1 MDMTFNWMLES
12 SIAQKQR
19 SAMFKDF
26 SDPETPAYEPG
37 DPIPKLIDDNSQRD
51 DGSTEDN
58 GKTLLYPDAGSL
70 FPFKTSERL
79 LDEIKAE
86 LAYRNSDRHDILY
99 SALHNGVL
107 KLPILE
113 YSRKP
118 VSDPFSIGHLLDQVV
133 LKTRYEY
140 ESRTCPGFNKV
151 TVFMGVLVNA
161 FNVPRKPEDLATAPI
176 YHLKLTIKTRT
187 YLEHTRKQAGV
198 CQYHLISE
206 LHPSDKQD
214 LFLAEESDPSLLDS
228 AMYVSSDTN
237 KLICIEIFKPE
248 FSQDDIATFS
258 PDSIR
263 RRFVEACEKFPDLDP
278 EKVPSQ
284 AECFSTLLKIFKGPL
299 NRRSPDDV
307 LKTISADNKF
317 LNSQIDPIWLTER
330 FQFQLCET
338 QNLEESET
346 TLEYQ
351 PPDLTDYVSNLS
363 VRKLRE
369 EYTRKCLELVFLG
382 KMAVALMS
390 KDEVA
395 QDSRARSFHLYQAS
409 YSPSFFF
416 HLLGETRGVMDYGTQ
431 EIDKNYHF
439 INLSS
444 CHYYSDRDII
454 KNYETQTRLDP
465 ENLGIYFD
473 ALNYIA
479 NSKGSYQLLTFCRK
493 QDVVGKEALDSAL
506 SLFGIDASDTD
517 LATMPDDLLLGIYRK
532 ESNQA
537 SQQKHSSLKNSLRL
551 IAKAKKSQVL
561 QFYTA
566 YEPYDNA
573 HQAYS
578 LLEINESV
586 DVDIIQTA
594 YTVKVA
600 DSPGLKIDC
609 DRAIYTIAV
618 SRRSM
623 PLFNFL
629 VEQCPAFNE
638 FYSADKLTYQEALN
652 LLQVNENA
660 SDDVILEVF
669 QRKWNQEPVSS
680 PDQFLISSS
689 ALTKV
694 GQVRNSLLINRYLET
709 GIIDVSCL
717 PAGNWPTG
725 LNNIGNTCY
734 LNSLLQYYF
743 CISPLRQSIIE
754 YQKTLS
760 EFHQSLGHLENKR
773 RIGGR
778 EVSETEVERSIQF
791 VYQLRDLFTD
801 MVHTENRY
809 VTPTKELAYLA
820 FAPSNIE
827 VEFEGTPTSS
837 TVEEKEKEEGYRE
850 EEGEVKETTEVID
863 LTAGPATEQDVEMVD
878 PVVPEPEMVVE
889 QIVDSSKID
898 NKMETMRAIGTSTRV
913 AKISSDQLENALE
926 MGRQQDVTE
935 CIGNVLFQL
944 ESASEPTCL
953 DTDGE
958 QQDLIKQLFF
968 GKLRQVLTPLNGPT
982 KVRTKIERF
991 VSLLVNVGD
1000 HPKDV
1005 YDALDQYFKNDVL
1018 ELEDGDVKRS
1028 VAIKELPAVLQ
1039 IQIQRVYYDR
1049 ERFMPFKSIEPL
1061 PFEDSIYMDRYMDTE
1076 DRAMLE
1082 KREEATTLK
1091 KELLMLKEKQRSL
1104 LDKNGSGMSYKSS
1117 LLETKRFLQAD
1128 ILEKN
1133 EIECPN
1139 KEKAIHAI
1147 DSMLLKIDEEL
1158 ANIYHRIISLEQKL
1172 STHFDDFKKEG
1183 YSLFAVFIHRGEASY
1198 GHYWIYIKDS
1208 GKNGIWRKYNDES
1221 VTEAPDSEVFNFS
1234 EGNTATPYFL
1244 VYIKNGQESQIEP
1257 LHRVIPSCSS

>member
-1 MDMTFNWMLES
+1 
-12 SIAQKQR
+12 
-19 SAMFKDF
+19 MFKDF
-26 SDPETPAYEPG
+26 SDSEAPVYEPA
-37 DPIPKLIDDNSQRD
+37 DSIPKPIDDGGLED
-51 DGSTEDN
+51 GGSTQDN
-58 GKTLLYPDAGSL
+58 GKALLYPDAGSL

-86 LAYRNSDRHDILY
+86 LAYRNSNGHDILY
-99 SALHNGVL
+99 SALHSGVL

-118 VSDPFSIGHLLDQVV
+118 VPDPFSIGHLLDQVV

-140 ESRTCPGFNKV
+140 ESRTCPGLNKV
-151 TVFMGVLVNA
+151 SVFMGVLVSPSI
-161 FNVPRKPEDLATAPI
+161 VPREPEDLAAAPI
-176 YHLKLTIKTRT
+176 YHLKLTVKTRMH
-187 YLEHTRKQAGV
+187 LEHTRKQAGV
-198 CQYHLISE
+198 CQYHMLSE

-237 KLICIEIFKPE
+237 KLVCIEIFKPE
-248 FSQDDIATFS
+248 FSHEDLATFS

-263 RRFVEACEKFPDLDP
+263 RRFAEACGKFPDLDP

-317 LNSQIDPIWLTER
+317 LNSQIEPAWLTER

-338 QNLEESET
+338 QASEEPET
-346 TLEYQ
+346 ALEYQ
-351 PPDLTDYVSNLS
+351 PPDLTDYVNNLS

-390 KDEVA
+390 KDDVA
-395 QDSRARSFHLYQAS
+395 QDSRARSFHLYQIS

-416 HLLGETRGVMDYGTQ
+416 HLLGETRGVIDYGTQ

-439 INLSS
+439 INLSA
-444 CHYYSDRDII
+444 CHYYSDKDII
-454 KNYETQTRLDP
+454 KNYETQARLDS
-465 ENLGIYFD
+465 ENIGIYFD
-473 ALNYIA
+473 ALNFIA
-479 NSKGSYQLLTFCRK
+479 NFKGSYQLITYCRK

-517 LATMPDDLLLGIYRK
+517 LSTVPDDLLLGIYRK
-532 ESNQA
+532 ESSQA
-537 SQQKHSSLKNSLRL
+537 SQQKRSSLKNSLRL
-551 IAKAKKSQVL
+551 IAKAKKSQIL

-566 YEPYDNA
+566 YEPYDNTY
-573 HQAYS
+573 QAYS
-578 LLEINESV
+578 LLEVNESV

-669 QRKWNQEPVSS
+669 QRKWHQEPVSS

-689 ALTKV
+689 ALTKI

-760 EFHQSLGHLENKR
+760 EFHQSIGHLESKR

-778 EVSETEVERSIQF
+778 EVSEAEVERSIQF

-827 VEFEGTPTSS
+827 VEFEGTPSS
-837 TVEEKEKEEGYRE
+837 GSVGEAEDE
-850 EEGEVKETTEVID
+850 EEGAIKETTEVID
-863 LTAGPATEQDVEMVD
+863 LTSVPNAEQDIEMLD
-878 PVVPEPEMVVE
+878 PVPSESEMIVE
-889 QIVDSSKID
+889 QLVDSSKD
-898 NKMETMRAIGTSTRV
+898 DKKEDAAEAIGTSTRV

-968 GKLRQVLTPLNGPT
+968 GKLRQVLTPLNDPT

-1018 ELEDGDVKRS
+1018 QLEDGDVNRS

-1076 DRAMLE
+1076 DPVMLK
-1082 KREEATTLK
+1082 KREEAATLK
-1091 KELLMLKEKQRSL
+1091 KELVTLKEKQRSL
-1104 LDKNGSGMSYKSS
+1104 LDKNGSGMSFKSS
-1117 LLETKRFLQAD
+1117 LLETKRFLQSDVLENND
-1128 ILEKN
+1128 IEF
-1133 EIECPN
+1133 PN
-1139 KEKAIHAI
+1139 KEQSIQTI
-1147 DSMLLKIDEEL
+1147 NSMLLKIDEEL
-1158 ANIYHRIISLEQKL
+1158 ASVYHRIAFLEQEL
-1172 STHFDDFKKEG
+1172 SSHFDDFKQEG

-1221 VTEAPDSEVFNFS
+1221 VTEAPESEVFNFS

-1244 VYIKNGQESQIEP
+1244 VYVKNGQESQIEP
-1257 LHRVIPSCSS
+1257 LHRVTTKCAS